1 MWNWMLETQF
11 QEIKTEAVIAFDGLL
26 NTAMPASLV
35 PVGAGAGRRVV
46 LL

>member
-1 MWNWMLETQF
+1 MLETQF

-26 NTAMPASLV
+26 DTAMPASLV
-35 PVGAGAGRRVV
+35 PVGAGAGRDVV